1 MKNYSIFKHSFCTLS
16 LFIVMLLHAGVTYA
30 QEKLRIS
37 FSNVSLE
44 EALKKIES
52 ASKYTFFYDDKRTDL
67 SQKVSANA
75 NGQSIEEVLN
85 AMLKTTNLT
94 YEIDNRQI
102 ALIIKEKNGIS
113 QKSKKISGVV
123 KDENNE
129 PVIDWRQHRSTQY
142 HERNDHGFGRTFLYG
157 ITGKQLDRDFVCR
170 LWKTNYP
177 GSEQE

>member
-123 KDENNE
+123 KDERLLASASFNAIPRTE
-129 PVIDWRQHRSTQY
+129 RSRIWT
-142 HERNDHGFGRTFLYG
+142 D
-157 ITGKQLDRDFVCR
+157 VS
-170 LWKTNYP
+170 LWNYRKTAR
-177 GSEQE
+177 

>member
-129 PVIDWRQHRSTQY
+129 PVIGVSIVQRNTTNGTITDLDGKYVLEVEPNAILVISYIGYVTQHT
-142 HERNDHGFGRTFLYG
+142 
-157 ITGKQLDRDFVCR
+157 VC
-170 LWKTNYP
+170 L
-177 GSEQE
+177 Q

>member
-75 NGQSIEEVLN
+75 NCQSIEEVLN

-94 YEIDNRQI
+94 YEIETARS
-102 ALIIKEKNGIS
+102 LLLL
-113 QKSKKISGVV
+113 KKRMVYR
-123 KDENNE
+123 KRARRF
-129 PVIDWRQHRSTQY
+129 PVW
-142 HERNDHGFGRTFLYG
+142 
-157 ITGKQLDRDFVCR
+157 
-170 LWKTNYP
+170 
-177 GSEQE
+177 

>member
-102 ALIIKEKNGIS
+102 ALIIKEKNGI
-113 QKSKKISGVV
+113 
-123 KDENNE
+123 
-129 PVIDWRQHRSTQY
+129 
-142 HERNDHGFGRTFLYG
+142 
-157 ITGKQLDRDFVCR
+157 
-170 LWKTNYP
+170 
-177 GSEQE
+177 

>member
-85 AMLKTTNLT
+85 AMLKTTT
-94 YEIDNRQI
+94 
-102 ALIIKEKNGIS
+102 
-113 QKSKKISGVV
+113 
-123 KDENNE
+123 
-129 PVIDWRQHRSTQY
+129 HRLLASASFNAIPRT
-142 HERNDHGFGRTFLYG
+142 ERSRIWTD
-157 ITGKQLDRDFVCR
+157 VS
-170 LWKTNYP
+170 LWNYRKTAR
-177 GSEQE
+177 

>member
-52 ASKYTFFYDDKRTDL
+52 ASKYTFFFVYKRTDL

-129 PVIDWRQHRSTQY
+129 PVIGVSIVQRNTTNG
-142 HERNDHGFGRTFLYG
+142 NDHGFGRTFLYG
-157 ITGKQLDRDFVCR
+157 IIAGKQLDRDFVCR